1 MNSQILSNK
10 IINLNQ
16 RLRILILRNV
26 REKDLT
32 DNDTLLEM
40 HKLTGQILQLKQ
52 ALNEQNNLQI
62 NRYAGLAVQH

>member
-10 IINLNQ
+10 IKKLNQ

-26 REKDLT
+26 REEDLT

-52 ALNEQNNLQI
+52 ALNGQNNLQI
-62 NRYAGLAVQH
+62 NQYAGLAVQH

>member
-10 IINLNQ
+10 IKKLNQ

-26 REKDLT
+26 REEDLT

-52 ALNEQNNLQI
+52 TLNGQNNLQI
-62 NRYAGLAVQH
+62 NQYAGLAVQP